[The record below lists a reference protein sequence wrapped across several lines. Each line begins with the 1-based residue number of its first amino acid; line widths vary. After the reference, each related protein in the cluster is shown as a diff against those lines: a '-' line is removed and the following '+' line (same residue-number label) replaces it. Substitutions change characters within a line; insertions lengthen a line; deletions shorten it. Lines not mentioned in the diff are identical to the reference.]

1 MRPIRRLWP
10 ALLLA
15 VALPGAWP
23 PAIDCTAVPGFT
35 QEGEVR
41 SFVPDTLFEYM
52 NGNAEGYLLYEFRRM
67 TGVTCR
73 SGEDSILIDISE
85 MASPELA
92 YGIFSANRH
101 PHHELTKIGAAGQI
115 LERRATFV
123 KGSYYVELAASPE
136 KDHRKTLEAFSR
148 HLEAR
153 LEGVTDPPAAL
164 GWFPRE
170 GLEADSVRLVPQSVL
185 GLRLLRRGY
194 VANYAFGRAFLV
206 PEDSPE
212 AAAAVLAKLKARW
225 GEATPL
231 EIAEEAYA
239 GTDRMLGR
247 MCAARKGRY
256 LFGFAGLKEGDDA
269 AARLSRLARH
279 IQ

>member
-1 MRPIRRLWP
+1 MTPVCRLCLVGFLTA
-10 ALLLA
+10 ALA
-15 VALPGAWP
+15 GAWP
-23 PAIDCTAVPGFT
+23 PVIDCSAVPGWK
-35 QEGEVR
+35 QHGEVR
-41 SFVPDTLFEYM
+41 AFVPDTLFEYM

-73 SGEDSILIDISE
+73 SGEDTILIDISE
-85 MASPELA
+85 MASPEMA

-101 PHHELTKIGAAGQI
+101 PNYEVSRIGAAGQI

-123 KGSYYVELAASPE
+123 KGNYYVELAADTE
-136 KDHRKTLEAFSR
+136 KDNRKTLEAFAR

-153 LEGVTDPPAAL
+153 LQGGTDPPAPL
-164 GWFPRE
+164 GWFPRA
-170 GLEADSVRLVPQSVL
+170 GLQIDSVRLVPQSVL

-194 VANYAFGRAFLV
+194 VASYAFGRAFLV
-206 PEDSPE
+206 MEDGPE

-225 GEATPL
+225 SEAAPL
-231 EIAEEAYA
+231 EVAEEAYA

-256 LFGFAGLKEGDDA
+256 LFGFAGLKEGEDA
-269 AARLSRLARH
+269 AAHLSALARH

>member
-1 MRPIRRLWP
+1 MSFACRLC
-10 ALLLA
+10 L
-15 VALPGAWP
+15 VALFTAAAAAAWP
-23 PAIDCTAVPGFT
+23 PAIDCSAVPGWK
-35 QEGEVR
+35 QQGEVR
-41 SFVPDTLFEYM
+41 AFSPDTLFEYM
-52 NGNAEGYLLYEFRRM
+52 NGNAEAYLLYEFRRM

-73 SGEDSILIDISE
+73 FGEDTILIDISE
-85 MASPELA
+85 MASPEMA

-101 PHHELTKIGAAGQI
+101 PNYPISRIGTAGQV

-123 KGSYYVELAASPE
+123 KGSYYVELAAE
-136 KDHRKTLEAFSR
+136 TDKDHRKTLEAFAR

-153 LEGVTDPPAAL
+153 LEGATDPPAPL

-194 VANYAFGRAFLV
+194 VASYAFGRAFLV
-206 PEDSPE
+206 TEDGPE

-225 GEATPL
+225 SEAAPL
-231 EIAEEAYA
+231 EVAEEAYA
-239 GTDRMLGR
+239 GMDRMLGR
-247 MCAARKGRY
+247 ICAARKGRY
-256 LFGFAGLKEGDDA
+256 LFGFAGLKEGEDA
-269 AARLSRLARH
+269 AAHLSVLARH

>member
-1 MRPIRRLWP
+1 MRAACRLVP
-10 ALLLA
+10 LLLA
-15 VALPGAWP
+15 AHILGAAWP

-35 QEGEVR
+35 QEGKVR

-85 MASPELA
+85 MASPEMA

-101 PHHELTKIGAAGQI
+101 PNYEVIKIGAAGQI
-115 LERRATFV
+115 MERRATFV

-136 KDHRKTLEAFSR
+136 KDHRKTLEAFAR
-148 HLEAR
+148 RLEAQ
-153 LEGVTDPPAAL
+153 LPGATEPPAAL
-164 GWFPRE
+164 GWFPRDE
-170 GLEADSVRLVPQSVL
+170 LEADSVRMVPQSVL

-206 PEDSPE
+206 PEESPE
-212 AAAAVLAKLKARW
+212 AAAALLAKLKARW
-225 GEATPL
+225 GEAAPL
-231 EIAEEAYA
+231 EVAEEAYA

-256 LFGFAGLKEGDDA
+256 LFGWAGLKEGEDA
-269 AARLSRLARH
+269 AGRLSLLAGH